1 MCSTEKD
8 VRTRV
13 AEAWSALD
21 RLTIICKSWSSGSLK
36 RNFLRAIVES
46 VLVYGSTTWILTKQL
61 EDKLG
66 GTYCRML
73 CAILNKSWQQHPTTE
88 LYGSVPKL
96 SDIIREQRTRFASH
110 YWQNKTELV
119 NELLLWIRKHD
130 HTQVG
135 GQFKTYINQLAL
147 DTRMQI
153 NDLKNA
159 IEVRKYIWRWRVN
172 IVRVTRSIR

>member
-1 MCSTEKD
+1 MCSNEKD

-13 AEAWSALD
+13 AKAWSALD
-21 RLTIICKSWSSGSLK
+21 RLKIIWKSLLSDSLQ
-36 RNFLRAIVES
+36 RNFFRAIVES
-46 VLVYGSTTWILTKQL
+46 VLVYGSPSWILINQL

-73 CAILNKSWQQHPTTE
+73 CAILNKSWQQHPTKE
-88 LYGSVPKL
+88 LYGSIPKL

-110 YWQNKTELV
+110 CWQNKTELV

-135 GQFKTYINQLAL
+135 RPFKTYIN
-147 DTRMQI
+147 
-153 NDLKNA
+153 
-159 IEVRKYIWRWRVN
+159 
-172 IVRVTRSIR
+172 